1 MFLILMGSYVY
12 GCGVGSCVVSTFLLS
27 GNVPEDGDG
36 RLLTT
41 AHSHED
47 MQKKKKIGKV
57 DLKAPLQHLAI
68 CFEHVFSEPR
78 QILRPNAEHF

>member
-1 MFLILMGSYVY
+1 VETPEMFLILMGSYVY

-47 MQKKKKIGKV
+47 MQKKKK
-57 DLKAPLQHLAI
+57 LAKLI
-68 CFEHVFSEPR
+68 SRLRSSILPFALNMFS
-78 QILRPNAEHF
+78 QNLAKS

>member
-47 MQKKKKIGKV
+47 MQKKKNW
-57 DLKAPLQHLAI
+57 Q
-68 CFEHVFSEPR
+68 S
-78 QILRPNAEHF
+78 